1 MHTINIKHK
10 IANSQGRTI
19 CTGIYLSGKQTT
31 EQLDWEHKDLTKPIH
46 WICWMKIIFF
56 FFALP
61 GGRIYNNLIKWGIY
75 NLVWKSKG
83 QVLTAVCTRVTWVW
97 DILLSRWLSSD
108 SSPGPLHSRPWTC
121 TPETAPPGWLPRVSG
136 LVVKT
141 LRWIQFNLIPWG
153 QVLSVLLFLISRRI
167 TQQDKPI

>member
-1 MHTINIKHK
+1 MEILKEEPYV
-10 IANSQGRTI
+10 QGSTYQESKPLNNW
-19 CTGIYLSGKQTT
+19 TGSIRILPSLFIESVGWKSF
-31 EQLDWEHKDLTKPIH
+31 
-46 WICWMKIIFF
+46 FF

-75 NLVWKSKG
+75 SLVWKSKG

-97 DILLSRWLSSD
+97 DILLSGWLSSD

-141 LRWIQFNLIPWG
+141 LHWIQFNLIPWG

-167 TQQDKPI
+167 TQQDKLI